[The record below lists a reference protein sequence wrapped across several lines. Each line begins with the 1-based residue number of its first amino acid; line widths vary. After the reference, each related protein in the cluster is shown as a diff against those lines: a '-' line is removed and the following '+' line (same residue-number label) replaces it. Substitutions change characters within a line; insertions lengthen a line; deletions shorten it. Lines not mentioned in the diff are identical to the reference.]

1 MKLFS
6 KIYNH
11 MLRWAKHRHASYYL
25 MGVSVAEA
33 SFFPLPPDVML
44 APMIM
49 ARPTEIWR
57 LAAITTI
64 GSIIGGMLGY
74 VIGYFAYDTIGHYLI
89 EFLGLQNQYKS
100 VVVAFEHWGAW
111 IILIA
116 GIIPIPYKLFTMT
129 AGVSAM
135 PFLPFVMASS
145 VGRSLRFF
153 LVASLMKVLG
163 PNLERHISNYLDY
176 IAWAIISILIISFSL
191 LKFG

>member
-1 MKLFS
+1 
-6 KIYNH
+6 

-57 LAAITTI
+57 LAAITTL